1 MLKNKLDYK
10 LLNAAI
16 IMVIIFLLYQTG
28 SLWFGILGKVK
39 DIIFPF
45 FLAFILAYS
54 LYPILR
60 YLQNKKI
67 PKGIALTIIVTILLL
82 LVGIFIAVIVPM
94 LFKQLPS
101 LFSGIISFIKEIST
115 KFSIDSSSIQIT
127 LQTTFNE
134 IVSSMGK
141 YVSDGAINLIGVS
154 VNYLTIILIA
164 FAAAIYLL
172 IDMDKIR
179 EGVKRILKRRSKK
192 LYGYVLTLDN
202 EMKNYLVGF
211 SRIIFITFFEYTIV
225 YTIIGHPNAILLG
238 VLAMLANLIPY
249 FGGVI
254 TNAIAAITSFV
265 ISPALF
271 WRTIVT
277 FLILAVVDGYVIN
290 PYVYGKTNRVHP
302 LVVILSVF
310 AGGILFGTIGIFLS
324 LPLAIIIITTIKYF
338 DVEVKNK
345 IEDIKEKI

>member
-60 YLQNKKI
+60 YLQNKKL

-141 YVSDGAINLIGVS
+141 YVSDGAINLIGDS
-154 VNYLTIILIA
+154 VNYITIILIA

>member
-45 FLAFILAYS
+45 FLAFILAYA

-141 YVSDGAINLIGVS
+141 YVSDGAINLIGDS
-154 VNYLTIILIA
+154 VNYITIILIA

-338 DVEVKNK
+338 DEEVKNK